1 MWVKKYYKIA
11 NLVVI
16 RWLSLIRITF
26 YKGDFR
32 DLIVLQFLSKPVPK
46 TIIDLDIHNSIP

>member
-26 YKGDFR
+26 YKGGFR